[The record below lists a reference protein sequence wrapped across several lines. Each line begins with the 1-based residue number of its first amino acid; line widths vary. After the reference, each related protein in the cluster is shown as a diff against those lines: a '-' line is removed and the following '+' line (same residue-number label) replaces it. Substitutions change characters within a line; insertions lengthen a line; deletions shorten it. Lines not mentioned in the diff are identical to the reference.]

1 MENSTENTTE
11 LTIKD
16 EKSNSKIRNP
26 FPWIGKVFKYE
37 MKHSMRILLPVYAA
51 VIAIALL
58 AGILTASKSAL
69 NGAENQ
75 NNNFNFTYTLNGI
88 NGTLSEATGFAMF
101 LFIIIVIASAVV
113 SIIILVKRFKNGLL
127 GDEAYLNLSLPVT
140 IGEHLWGRIF
150 HIYIWSFA
158 YIITMIIS
166 LLLISFSSWKDI
178 FSHFDSNAL
187 HAFFGIMLFILFGS
201 LALILFIFLINSIG
215 HLAKRH
221 RTLVKLISLILILSI
236 TSRII
241 GGIDYAFFQKTNN
254 SIGVFYLMSLF
265 GAILSVIYGTAT
277 YFILKLKLN
286 LE

>member
-1 MENSTENTTE
+1 MENTRENTTE

-101 LFIIIVIASAVV
+101 LFFIIVIASAVV

-158 YIITMIIS
+158 YFITMIIS

-178 FSHFDSNAL
+178 FSHFNSESFYG
-187 HAFFGIMLFILFGS
+187 FFGIMLFILFGS
-201 LALILFIFLINSIG
+201 LALILFIFLINAIG
-215 HLAKRH
+215 HLAKKH

>member
-69 NGAENQ
+69 SGAENQ

-178 FSHFDSNAL
+178 FSHFDSESFYG
-187 HAFFGIMLFILFGS
+187 FFGIMLFILFGS
-201 LALILFIFLINSIG
+201 LALILFIFLINAIG
-215 HLAKRH
+215 HLAKKH

>member
-11 LTIKD
+11 LTIKN
-16 EKSNSKIRNP
+16 EKSNPKIRNP

-166 LLLISFSSWKDI
+166 LLLISFNSWKDI
-178 FSHFDSNAL
+178 FSHFDSESFYG
-187 HAFFGIMLFILFGS
+187 FFGIMLFILFGS
-201 LALILFIFLINSIG
+201 LALILFIFLINAIG
-215 HLAKRH
+215 HLAKKH

>member
-178 FSHFDSNAL
+178 FSHFDSESFYG
-187 HAFFGIMLFILFGS
+187 FFGIMLFILFGS
-201 LALILFIFLINSIG
+201 LALILFIFLINAIG
-215 HLAKRH
+215 HLAKKH

>member
-75 NNNFNFTYTLNGI
+75 NNNFNFTYTLNGV

-178 FSHFDSNAL
+178 FSHFDSESFYG
-187 HAFFGIMLFILFGS
+187 FFGIMLFILFGS
-201 LALILFIFLINSIG
+201 LALILFIFLINAIG
-215 HLAKRH
+215 HLAKKH

>member
-58 AGILTASKSAL
+58 AGILTAGKSAL
-69 NGAENQ
+69 SGAENQ

-140 IGEHLWGRIF
+140 IEEHLWGRIF

-178 FSHFDSNAL
+178 FSHFDSESFYG
-187 HAFFGIMLFILFGS
+187 FFGIMLFILFGS
-201 LALILFIFLINSIG
+201 LALILFIFLINAIG

-241 GGIDYAFFQKTNN
+241 GGINYAFFQKTNN